1 MKKIFAILPLFFCLA
16 CAAADGPKS
25 VASKRDQKAAEK
37 EFKSALEFAKN
48 GKPEDALLAITR
60 ATQLVPGNVEYIT
73 MAEML
78 RQQVV
83 GAHMEQGNRLAAAG
97 DPDGATAHFRTA
109 LGIDPRNAYIEQRLR
124 DVVPPDD
131 DPERRHVFQLLASV
145 DQINLQ
151 PAPGKKSFHLQGDT
165 RTLYTQVGTA
175 FGITMQFD
183 QGLNARILR
192 FDLDNVDFYTV
203 TSLLGKLT
211 KTFWAPVDSHQ
222 AIVAN
227 DTTELRRQ
235 YERLALRTFYVGNIS
250 AQTELNDLVNVMRNI
265 FDMRLV
271 SIQPGRNTVTVR
283 APREQVEAV
292 ASLLDNLMDA
302 KPELV
307 INVTEYEIDTD
318 KLREIGLNLP
328 TSFQVFNIPSEIRRV
343 LGSGAQAVIDQLNA
357 TGTIDPS
364 KISPSALSN
373 LQGSPLL
380 SPFVFFGKGPF
391 GLTGITTPPI
401 SGRLAMNSSTAY
413 NVENMTLRAT
423 DGEKATF
430 RVGTRFPIVSSTF
443 SNVAVSSSGQT
454 AIGNTPQFTYVDLGV
469 SLTITPR
476 YHSDGGVS
484 LALDL
489 AIDALGTQR
498 LNAIPDITS
507 RTYKGTIT
515 VRDGEPSAIM
525 GSLSEQELRS
535 IQGLPLLSQ
544 IPGLKTFTA
553 VNSNQRTHNEVLI
566 VVTPRVVRKPFH
578 DKGSSVFWNVGP

>member
-1 MKKIFAILPLFFCLA
+1 
-16 CAAADGPKS
+16 
-25 VASKRDQKAAEK
+25 
-37 EFKSALEFAKN
+37 
-48 GKPEDALLAITR
+48 
-60 ATQLVPGNVEYIT
+60 TQLVPDNVEYIT

-97 DPDGATAHFRTA
+97 DPNGAAAHFRTA
-109 LGIDPRNAYIEQRLR
+109 LGIDPRNAYIEQRLH
-124 DVVPPDD
+124 DVIPPDA
-131 DPERRHVFQLLASV
+131 DPGGRHVFQLLASV

-192 FDLDNVDFYTV
+192 FNLDNVDFYTA

-250 AQTELNDLVNVMRNI
+250 AQTDLNDLVNVMRNI

-318 KLREIGLNLP
+318 KLRDIGLNLP
-328 TSFQVFNIPSEIRRV
+328 TSIQVFNIPSEIRGV
-343 LGSGAQAVIDQLNA
+343 LGSDAQAVIDQLNT

-413 NVENMTLRAT
+413 NV
-423 DGEKATF
+423 
-430 RVGTRFPIVSSTF
+430 
-443 SNVAVSSSGQT
+443 
-454 AIGNTPQFTYVDLGV
+454 
-469 SLTITPR
+469 
-476 YHSDGGVS
+476 
-484 LALDL
+484 
-489 AIDALGTQR
+489 
-498 LNAIPDITS
+498 
-507 RTYKGTIT
+507 
-515 VRDGEPSAIM
+515 
-525 GSLSEQELRS
+525 
-535 IQGLPLLSQ
+535 
-544 IPGLKTFTA
+544 
-553 VNSNQRTHNEVLI
+553 
-566 VVTPRVVRKPFH
+566 
-578 DKGSSVFWNVGP
+578 